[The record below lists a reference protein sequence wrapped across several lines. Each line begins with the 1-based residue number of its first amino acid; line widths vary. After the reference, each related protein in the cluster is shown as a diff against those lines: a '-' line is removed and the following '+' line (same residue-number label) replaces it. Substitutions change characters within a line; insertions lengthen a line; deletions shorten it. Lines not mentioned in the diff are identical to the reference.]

1 MNQFKP
7 THSHGNTPL
16 DPNEL
21 RGLIPDYITTYE
33 ELNTIEQ
40 ENIVEAM
47 NWAYR
52 TQHSDI
58 LNITFN
64 HKLHKK
70 MFYKVWKWA
79 GAARTTDKNIGVHW
93 TQIPAQLNDVFEN
106 TKYWIENNTYPW
118 DELAVRFHHKL
129 VSIHVFPNG
138 NGRHARLMTD
148 VLLKINDQKIFTWG
162 AKDNQAINDVEGR
175 IRNLYLS
182 ALKEADSG
190 SFSKLIKFVTS

>member
-1 MNQFKP
+1 MNQFKSTYLP
-7 THSHGNTPL
+7 GNTPL
-16 DPNEL
+16 DSNEL
-21 RGLIPDYITTYE
+21 NGLIPDYITTYE
-33 ELNTIEQ
+33 ELNAVEQ

-47 NWAYR
+47 DWAYHTR
-52 TQHSDI
+52 HSDI

-79 GAARTTDKNIGVHW
+79 GTPRTTDKNIGVHW
-93 TQIPAQLNDVFEN
+93 TQISAQLDSTFEN
-106 TKYWIENNTYPW
+106 TKYWIEKNIYRW

-148 VLLKINDQKIFTWG
+148 VLLKINNQKIFTWG
-162 AKDNQAINDVEGR
+162 AKNNQNLIDVEER
-175 IRNLYLS
+175 VRSLYLS
-182 ALKEADSG
+182 ALREADSG
-190 SFSKLIKFVTS
+190 NFSKLIKFVTG